1 MTGRSLEFDLGY
13 LVKARSRERH
23 FLRSHLDRVMILKLR
38 LGIFG
43 SRGIGWDRAGTDPV
57 VVELADKSTSVYSVT
72 VGDSAKP

>member
-1 MTGRSLEFDLGY
+1 
-13 LVKARSRERH
+13 
-23 FLRSHLDRVMILKLR
+23 MILKLR

-43 SRGIGWDRAGTDPV
+43 SRGIGWDRAGTYPV